1 MPITFDQAYKEA
13 IASARQ
19 DVAFTDTITIVLPTD
34 RYTWNSVTTY
44 RFARSDVD
52 LQINGVAYQGR
63 QFQYT
68 LPELKA
74 NSGGALQ
81 ITISDMAVE
90 LVPIIRKAL
99 ESTDPI
105 TIMFISFFV
114 NGALTSQA
122 NFEQSMEIKSISA
135 NNTDIT
141 ISAGYPDTVNKKVPA
156 RLYTSQEFPGLR
168 A

>member
-19 DVAFTDTITIVLPTD
+19 DVAFTDTITIVLPID
-34 RYTWNSVTTY
+34 RYSWNGLTTY
-44 RFARSDVD
+44 RFSRSDVD
-52 LQINGVAYQGR
+52 LTINGDLYQGR

-68 LPELKA
+68 MPELKA
-74 NSGGALQ
+74 NSGGTLQ

-99 ESTDPI
+99 ESENPV

-114 NGALTSQA
+114 NGLVTSQA
-122 NFEQSMEIKSISA
+122 NFEQTMEIKSISA
-135 NNTDIT
+135 NNTDVI

-156 RLYTSQEFPGLR
+156 RLYTTQEFPGLR